1 MISLGC
7 SLLCD
12 QPCCPLICNTDFT
25 KPCAF
30 FIFTNK
36 HLSSLVFTLTSI
48 THFFSPSLA
57 LSTQS
62 CPHFFKTCF
71 HSNCGNQSN
80 RHPHPPGQTRV
91 YLPPRASPRLA
102 RSPQTGSTTLGPSIP
117 VVPTPTPPCTPSS
130 FRPCSPVPSIISAPR
145 PPSRPH
151 KGCEPKEKKRRN
163 KKKARIIQ
171 PLPCRTVLAQVPSFV
186 PGPASPRLACPAN
199 TPSSRRE
206 QQPAGLGDGTGVW
219 CYLKRYSLAP
229 RMAPW
234 SPADSAC

>member
-1 MISLGC
+1 M
-7 SLLCD
+7 
-12 QPCCPLICNTDFT
+12 
-25 KPCAF
+25 
-30 FIFTNK
+30 
-36 HLSSLVFTLTSI
+36 SI
-48 THFFSPSLA
+48 THIFSPSLA

-62 CPHFFKTCF
+62 CPQFFQTCF

-80 RHPHPPGQTRV
+80 RHPHPPARPAST
-91 YLPPRASPRLA
+91 YHPEPPHASHVPLRQGA
-102 RSPQTGSTTLGPSIP
+102 RHWAPPSLSSLH
-117 VVPTPTPPCTPSS
+117 PPCAPSS

-151 KGCEPKEKKRRN
+151 KGCEPKEKKRQN

-199 TPSSRRE
+199 TPSSLRE

-219 CYLKRYSLAP
+219 WYLKRYSLAP

-234 SPADSAC
+234 SPADSACWAVKQGRPGPPLASTGTPSGGR

>member
-1 MISLGC
+1 MC
-7 SLLCD
+7 LLQLHQQSSFITCIYSHIHHTLLFTFARTLHPIPSTLFQNLFPLKLWKPK
-12 QPCCPLICNTDFT
+12 QPP
-25 KPCAF
+25 PPP
-30 FIFTNK
+30 
-36 HLSSLVFTLTSI
+36 
-48 THFFSPSLA
+48 PS
-57 LSTQS
+57 
-62 CPHFFKTCF
+62 
-71 HSNCGNQSN
+71 
-80 RHPHPPGQTRV
+80 QTRV